1 MFKILKIYVIFTIIY
16 PFPEQMKTEKIEK
29 LVANLRDNEE
39 YVKHLMFKT
48 SIKSW
53 ISIEKTS

>member
-29 LVANLRDNEE
+29 LVASLRDNEE